1 MFDLLNNKL
10 KLRVL
15 EDAKQQV
22 QVVGLKEEEIR
33 CVEDVFRL
41 IQHGNNVRTS
51 GVTSANMHSSRSH
64 AIFQIILRKRFSLSL
79 SLSLSLSHTHTH
91 THTHTHAMYMVSY
104 EINL

>member
-1 MFDLLNNKL
+1 MALSRLVLQVFDLLNNKQ

-22 QVVGLKEEEIR
+22 QIVGLKEEEIHR
-33 CVEDVFRL
+33 IEDVFRL

-64 AIFQIILRKRFSLSL
+64 AVFQIILRKRFL
-79 SLSLSLSHTHTH
+79 
-91 THTHTHAMYMVSY
+91 
-104 EINL
+104 